1 MNEDNYIFNHDEI
14 SKQIKRIKSMSKPI
28 FVVRL
33 PLYTSQDE
41 LRRVLDGLEGHP
53 ISQDYH
59 ILSFIGSDG
68 AQDDVLFECY
78 NSPHTEIEFNEL
90 KELILSN
97 IKNK

>member
-1 MNEDNYIFNHDEI
+1 
-14 SKQIKRIKSMSKPI
+14 MSKPI

-33 PLYTSQDE
+33 PLYTSQNE
-41 LRRVLDGLEGHP
+41 LRRVLDGFEGHP
-53 ISQDYH
+53 LSQDYH
-59 ILSFIGSDG
+59 ILSFISLDG
-68 AQDDVLFECY
+68 THDDVLFECY